1 MDYAIARTFC
11 AAGDLDRR
19 SRTIDGNPVVVQYA
33 GRAPGFTGLN
43 QLNLVLPV
51 GISSGAHNAQITRNG
66 VASNVVTIAIR

>member
-1 MDYAIARTFC
+1 VQA
-11 AAGDLDRR
+11 
-19 SRTIDGNPVVVQYA
+19 TIDGNPVVVQYA

-66 VASNVVTIAIR
+66 VASNVVTIAIK